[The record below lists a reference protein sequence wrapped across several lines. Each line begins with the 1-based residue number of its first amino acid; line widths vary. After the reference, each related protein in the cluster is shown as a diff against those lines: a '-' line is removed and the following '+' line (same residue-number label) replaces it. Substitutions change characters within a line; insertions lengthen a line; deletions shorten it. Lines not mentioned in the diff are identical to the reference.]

1 MANEITKNPIWDT
14 SVGGLSSDDDLNNEL
29 QDEGRSVTLAPRGIF
44 AAFPGATPK
53 YSKNNGEQE
62 TDFRGS
68 MARLFLQ
75 VPKYGEFVKEF
86 RGSRTQPL
94 ARVLGGQSDEKT
106 GTSGGA
112 GYIDFLLQNVQH
124 SYQEKAQIVETLADD
139 HVAYFF
145 GQSAPTFGYSG
156 SLINTKQD
164 DQAMNMLRLYRDI
177 GRGTKLAQRNTL
189 ISIRYDGLIVSGAMT
204 NLSWSL
210 NAELETVVPF
220 SFSLLVKQVTIL
232 PSEYD
237 GGIVALKT
245 QFATGHNGDEYLPF
259 DQGTLN
265 VDTAKVLPAMVPS
278 GIPIPVASVAT
289 EPVQVQPDFDLR
301 KQMASYSIAKTS
313 TSGPTDRELR
323 GRARFGGQD

>member
-1 MANEITKNPIWDT
+1 MANEITKNLIWDT

-29 QDEGRSVTLAPRGIF
+29 KHDNNRVTRAPRGIF

-53 YSKNNGEQE
+53 YSKNTGEQE
-62 TDFRGS
+62 TDFRES

-75 VPKYGEFVKEF
+75 VPRYDEFVNSFK
-86 RGSRTQPL
+86 GSRTQPL
-94 ARVLGGQSDEKT
+94 ARVLGGQSTEKS
-106 GTSGGA
+106 GTTGGA

-124 SYQEKAQIVETLADD
+124 AFQEKAQIVETLADD

-145 GQSAPTFGYSG
+145 GQSAPTFSYGG

-189 ISIRYDGLIVSGAMT
+189 ISIRYDGLIVSGAMM

-220 SFSLLVKQVTIL
+220 SFNLLVKQVTIL

-259 DQGTLN
+259 NQGALN
-265 VDTAKVLPAMVPS
+265 VDTAAVYPSMVPS
-278 GIPIPVASVAT
+278 GIPIPEASVAT
-289 EPVQVQPDFDLR
+289 EPVKPTVDY
-301 KQMASYSIAKTS
+301 SYITKMGAATTAS
-313 TSGPTDRELR
+313 TSSAEDRELR
-323 GRARFGGQD
+323 SIGRPRQGGLD